1 MRRRSFLKTG
11 LASLALFTSAKSVAA
26 QEKRPNILW
35 ISAEDISPDLGC
47 YGDSYATTPHIDA
60 FAKKA
65 VRYDRAYSHSGVCAP
80 SRSGIITGMYPTTI
94 GTHHM
99 RCKGVPPAGVKCFTE
114 YLRAAGYYCTNNRKT
129 DYQFSPPASAWDES
143 SNKAHWRNRPDGVPF
158 FSVMNFTVC
167 HESQVRSR
175 DPKRLAEIEA
185 LGADR
190 HDPAEAPVPPY
201 HADTPA
207 TRRDW
212 AQYYDVITLM
222 DRQVGETLRQLEAD
236 GLAEDTIVW
245 FWGDHGRGLTRGKR
259 WLYESGTRIPLLI
272 HVPEKWRHHALPDA
286 PERLAPGVND
296 DLVCFLDFA
305 PTLLSLA
312 NAPMPG
318 HLQGQ
323 PFLGAAAAPARDYI
337 YGARDRMD
345 ESYDLIRTVRDKRF
359 RYFRNYMPYVTYA
372 QDIAYMNKMPMLQD
386 LRRLHGEGKLTP
398 AQARWF
404 AERKP
409 LEELYDVGADPHE
422 LNNLAQ
428 DPAYRDDLLRLRKAH
443 EAWMI
448 ATRDVG
454 LIPEPLFDAW
464 REKNGT
470 IKVAPPTALAVEER
484 IELRSA
490 TPGAS
495 ITYRRSDDAE
505 AGWRLYH
512 TPLTIPHGVTVTAR
526 AHRIGF
532 NDSEAVTIE
541 GMPTA
546 APSTGDQ
553 RAHPVDEESLDGLLA
568 NLRALRARDF
578 EADASVGT
586 YLETLTH
593 PEAAMRYWAIVLLHR
608 GVSPERREPSW
619 TTAIQTC
626 LNDPSPVVRIAAAHA
641 LVAWA
646 DGTVAEESLAVLQ
659 AELSDPLQSVRL
671 FAVAALKALGPAA
684 APARAALEGATE
696 DPWVNVANVANSA
709 VSGLQQE

>member
-11 LASLALFTSAKSVAA
+11 LASLALLTAAKTVAA
-26 QEKRPNILW
+26 QEKGPNILW

-60 FAKKA
+60 FAEKA

-80 SRSGIITGMYPTTI
+80 TRSGIITGMYPTSI

-143 SNKAHWRNRPDGVPF
+143 NGKAHWRNRPAGAPF

-185 LGADR
+185 LGSDR

-212 AQYYDVITLM
+212 AQYYDIITLM

-259 WLYESGTRIPLLI
+259 WLYESGTRVPLLI
-272 HVPEKWRHHALPDA
+272 HVPEKWRAHALPKA

-312 NAPMPG
+312 NLPIPA

-345 ESYDLIRTVRDKRF
+345 EAYDLIRTVRDQRF

-372 QDIAYMNKMPMLQD
+372 QDIDYMNEMPMLQD
-386 LRRLHGEGKLTP
+386 LRQLHREGKLTP

-409 LEELYDVGADPHE
+409 LEELYDVEADPHE
-422 LNNLAQ
+422 LNNLVH
-428 DPAYRDDLLRLRKAH
+428 DPAYRADLLRLRGAH
-443 EAWMI
+443 EAWMA
-448 ATRDVG
+448 ATHDVG
-454 LIPEPLFDAW
+454 LIPEPEMDGW
-464 REKNGT
+464 REQNGVMVT
-470 IKVAPPTALAVEER
+470 APPVAR
-484 IELRSA
+484 IQDGRLHLESA

-495 ITYRRSDDAE
+495 ITYRWEKEPVGA
-505 AGWRLYH
+505 WHLYAN
-512 TPLTIPHGVTVTAR
+512 PLPLEDGMVLQAR
-526 AHRIGF
+526 GHRIGF
-532 NDSEAVTIE
+532 KDSAEVTIDPGARYAPPE
-541 GMPTA
+541 GNVA
-546 APSTGDQ
+546 S
-553 RAHPVDEESLDGLLA
+553 HPVDREQHETLLA
-568 NLRALRARDF
+568 ELRALRGRDF
-578 EADASVGT
+578 EADDSVEF
-586 YLETLTH
+586 YLNTLKH
-593 PEAAMRYWAIVLLHR
+593 PEAAMRYWALVLLHR
-608 GVSPERREPSW
+608 WVSPERRTPSW
-619 TTAIQTC
+619 TTSFEAC
-626 LNDPSPVVRIAAAHA
+626 LADPSAVVRVAAAHA
-641 LVAWA
+641 VVDWSEGKNEAAVFELVRALT
-646 DGTVAEESLAVLQ
+646 DS
-659 AELSDPLQSVRL
+659 SQSVRL
-671 FAVAALKALGPAA
+671 FAVIAWRDVGEAAEH
-684 APARAALEGATE
+684 ARAALEEATR
-696 DPWVNVANVANSA
+696 DNWGYVVNVAKNTLA
-709 VSGLQQE
+709 GLVH